1 MNGKEIKMRNGIR
14 NEKWEEKRK
23 EWRIMREIH
32 AQREGVT
39 ERERKKVRTR
49 DE

>member
-32 AQREGVT
+32 AQRKGVR
-39 ERERKKVRTR
+39 EREKESANER
-49 DE
+49 